1 MTIRVAINGFGR
13 IGRNILRSSWG
24 DPAIEIVHINDLTS
38 DAMLAHLL
46 QNDTV
51 HGRFEHEVE
60 AVEGG
65 IRVGDTVIATSAE
78 RDPTKLPWGEK
89 GVDVVL
95 ECTGIFRTREKASFH
110 LQAGAKKVVV
120 SAPGT
125 DLDNTV
131 VMGVNDDTIDTEN
144 HRLVS
149 NASCTTNCLAPAA
162 KVLHENFGVVNG
174 LITTVH
180 AYTMDQK
187 LLDAPHKDFR
197 RARAAAQNIVPTT
210 TGAAKAVGLVLPA
223 LAGKLNGMAI
233 RVPTPNVSLVDLVVN
248 LEKEVTK
255 DEVNAAFIAAAN
267 GPLKGVLAAESA
279 PLVSSDL
286 VGNPHS
292 SIVDLDLTDVID
304 GKTVKIL
311 TWYDNE
317 WGFSN
322 RMIDLTKRLFA

>member
-1 MTIRVAINGFGR
+1 MPIRVAINGFGR
-13 IGRNILRSSWG
+13 IGRNILRTSWG
-24 DPAIEIVHINDLTS
+24 DPDIEIVHINDLTS
-38 DAMLAHLL
+38 DEMLAHLL
-46 QNDTV
+46 QVDTV
-51 HGRFEHEVE
+51 HGRFGHEVE
-60 AVEGG
+60 AVDGG

-89 GVDVVL
+89 SVDVVL

-110 LQAGAKKVVV
+110 LQAGAKKVIV

-131 VMGVNDDTIDTEN
+131 VMGVNDETIDTEN

-180 AYTMDQK
+180 SYTMDQK
-187 LLDAPHKDFR
+187 LLDGPHKDFR
-197 RARAAAQNIVPTT
+197 RARAAAANIVPTT

-248 LEKEVTK
+248 LEKSVTK
-255 DEVNAAFIAAAN
+255 EEVNAAFTAAAN
-267 GPLKGVLAAESA
+267 GPLKGILAAENA

-292 SIVDLDLTDVID
+292 SIIDLGLTDVID